1 MVTTPPEWPEPAE
14 DPEPERWTGRAR
26 VNSAADGPPLE
37 EPPPAYRATARPV
50 SPSRPPAVPVY
61 KTKRLRPRWGR
72 IALISFLALVLVAAL
87 TGLGAFLWI
96 SGVNDDLK
104 RTDPF
109 ANIEG
114 RPAKVAEGTINI
126 LMLGTDSRDPDAPIN
141 SASQWR
147 TDTIVLMH
155 IPASHDKAYMI
166 SFPRDLYVHVPP
178 SQDGEFGD
186 TMAKINAAYAWGG
199 LPLMVQT
206 VEGYT
211 GVRIDH
217 VALIDFGGFIKV
229 TDALGGV
236 DMNIERNIT
245 SIHKPYRKF
254 TKGMN
259 HLDGAEAL
267 DYIRQRK
274 QFPTG
279 DFARMQHQQEFLK
292 AIMDKAA
299 SAGTIANPLK
309 LKAFVT
315 SVADA
320 MTVDQDFSLFDMA
333 WQFKGLRSSD
343 MVFITSPHLG
353 SDTING
359 ESVVVSD
366 RQKAL
371 GLFDAVA
378 KDTVAAWLTQN
389 PPANGGR

>member
-1 MVTTPPEWPEPAE
+1 MVTSPPEWPEPAE
-14 DPEPERWTGRAR
+14 DAEPERWTGRAR
-26 VNSAADGPPLE
+26 VNPAAGGSPRE

-61 KTKRLRPRWGR
+61 KTKRMRPRWGR
-72 IALISFLALVLVAAL
+72 IALISFLALVLLAGL

-126 LMLGTDSRDPDAPIN
+126 LMLGTDSRDPEAPIN
-141 SASQWR
+141 APSQWR

-199 LPLMVQT
+199 LQLMVQT

-211 GVRIDH
+211 GVRMDH
-217 VALIDFGGFIKV
+217 LALIDFGGFIKV

-245 SIHKPYRKF
+245 SIHKPHRKF

-259 HLDGAEAL
+259 HLNGAEAL

-292 AIMDKAA
+292 AIMDKAV
-299 SAGTIANPLK
+299 SAGTVANPLK

-353 SDTING
+353 SDTVNG

-366 RQKAL
+366 REKAL

-378 KDTVAAWLTQN
+378 KDNVAAWLAQN